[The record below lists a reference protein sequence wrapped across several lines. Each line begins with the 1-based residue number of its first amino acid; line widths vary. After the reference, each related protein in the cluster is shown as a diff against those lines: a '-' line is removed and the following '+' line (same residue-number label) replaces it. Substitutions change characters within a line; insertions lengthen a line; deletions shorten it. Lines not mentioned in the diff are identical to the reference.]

1 MRLAI
6 VGPGTISIPPK
17 GWGAVESL
25 IWDYYTFI
33 RAYHP
38 DVEVHI
44 INEKEEEK
52 MLEAIRALSPDIVH
66 LHQDSYIERMK
77 KVKGPLVVVTAHYS
91 WIERQGEVKEHD
103 MYFKIFTQF
112 ITSGFPIFCLSS
124 AIRNAYIEHGAE
136 PDAVFI
142 HHNGANEELY
152 RYTETP
158 SKGDR
163 SAYVG
168 KIEPRKRQARYSGIS
183 DIDFIGHIADS
194 EFPSGL
200 ENWKREWTKRELQ
213 EGLTDYGNLVLL
225 SEAEAHA
232 LVCCEALICGLGLV
246 VSEYA
251 AANLDRGL
259 PFITV
264 IPTERL
270 CDLEFVEAEIAR
282 NRAVSLAMR
291 PQIRAY
297 GLEKFS
303 WRPLVAAY
311 VARLKELLERK
322 TSGQEQ
328 P

>member
-38 DVEVHI
+38 DVDVHI
-44 INEKEEEK
+44 VSEKEEGP
-52 MLEAIRALSPDIVH
+52 MLDAIRALNPDVVH
-66 LHQDSYIERMK
+66 LHHDAYVNRMR
-77 KVKGPLVVVTAHYS
+77 KVRGPLVLLTSHYS
-91 WIERQGEVKEHD
+91 WTERQGEVKEYD
-103 MYFKIFTQF
+103 MYFKVFTQF
-112 ITSGFPIFCLSS
+112 IASGFPIFCLSP
-124 AIRNAYIEHGAE
+124 AIANAYIEHGAE
-136 PDAVFI
+136 PDSVFV

-152 RYTETP
+152 RYTEAP

-168 KIEPRKRQARYSGIS
+168 KIEPRKRQARYSGIDS
-183 DIDFIGHIADS
+183 IDFIGHIADS
-194 EFPSGL
+194 DFPTDHP
-200 ENWKREWTKRELQ
+200 NWKGEWTKGQLQ
-213 EGLTDYGNLVLL
+213 EGLTEYGNLVLL

-232 LVCCEALICGLGLV
+232 LVCCEALMCGLGLV

-270 CDLEFVEAEIAR
+270 CDLEFVEAEITR
-282 NRAVSLAMR
+282 NRAVSIAMR
-291 PQIRAY
+291 SQIRAY
-297 GLEKFS
+297 GLENFS

-311 VARLKELLERK
+311 VARLKGLLERK
-322 TSGQEQ
+322 TSGLEQ